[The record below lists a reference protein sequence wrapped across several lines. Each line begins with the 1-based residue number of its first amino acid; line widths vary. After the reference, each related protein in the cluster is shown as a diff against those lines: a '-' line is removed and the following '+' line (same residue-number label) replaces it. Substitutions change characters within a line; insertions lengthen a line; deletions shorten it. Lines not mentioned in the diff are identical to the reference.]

1 MSQWKIGEQM
11 EKQLFHYSVA
21 MYINLME
28 NSILVSSFQVDYV
41 S

>member
-1 MSQWKIGEQM
+1 MSQWKIAEQM

-28 NSILVSSFQVDYV
+28 NSI
-41 S
+41 